1 MLFEQI
7 AGGLGLGMEK
17 FRACLSSEQSRN
29 AIVKDS
35 EAARLFR
42 IDSTPSFIVNGKL
55 IKGAVSFVE
64 FQKIIEREL
73 GQRAGQTQS
82 SAN

>member
-1 MLFEQI
+1 M
-7 AGGLGLGMEK
+7 
-17 FRACLSSEQSRN
+17 
-29 AIVKDS
+29 KDI
-35 EAARLFR
+35 ETARLFR

-55 IKGAVSFVE
+55 IKGALSFAD